1 MQGKQSVISLAR
13 SARVTAVRNFTGHDA
28 EERAFRLAQWFIA
41 GPLSRFQAEAPATA
55 RALQFCRDHGLPVER
70 AHSAKANESGGFLV
84 PQEFSADFVDLRERY
99 GVFRRN
105 ARVAPML
112 REAQSSLR
120 RRGGLKAYPV
130 GAGESF
136 TESEARWD
144 GIYLEARKWG
154 VLSRFEA
161 ELAEDAVTN
170 FGDELAGEMAK
181 AFALAEDECG
191 FIGDGSPRY
200 HGIFGVATRLRELD
214 ADVGNVAGLVEASG
228 DTWGEVSRAD
238 VVALVERLPEYA
250 DTEDTRWYCSR
261 KFWAGVMVRLMLEA
275 GGRSA
280 DEIMGQRTKTFMGY
294 PVEVAQVMPRQSEPG
309 SVPCVF
315 GDLRQAARFGDRRQ
329 MTVSVTDSNRTEFAD
344 DLLTIRGTERF
355 DINVHDVGNASADED
370 EREAGPVV
378 GLVMQPQ
385 L

>member
-1 MQGKQSVISLAR
+1 MTGKTSVVSLAR
-13 SARVTAVRNFTGHDA
+13 SARVTAVRNFAGHNA
-28 EERAFRLAQWFIA
+28 EERAYRLAQWFLA
-41 GPLSRFQAEAPATA
+41 GPLVRLQGETPLTK
-55 RALQFCRDHGLPVER
+55 RALQFCRDYGVTLER

-84 PQEFSADFVDLRERY
+84 PQEFSSDFIDLRERY

-120 RRGGLKAYPV
+120 RKGGLKAYPV
-130 GAGESF
+130 GAGEAI

-144 GIYLEARKWG
+144 GIHLEARKWG
-154 VLSRFEA
+154 VITKFEA
-161 ELAEDAVTN
+161 ELSEDALTN
-170 FGDELAGEMAK
+170 FGDELGGEMGK

-191 FIGDGSPRY
+191 FIGDGSPAY
-200 HGIFGVATRLRELD
+200 HGIYGVAARLRDLD
-214 ADVGNVAGLVEASG
+214 ADVGNIAGLVEASG
-228 DTWGEVSRAD
+228 DTWAEISRAD
-238 VVALVERLPEYA
+238 MLAVTERLPEYA

-261 KFWAGVMVRLMLEA
+261 TFWANVMVRLMLEA

-280 DEIMGQRTKTFMGY
+280 DEIMGQRVKTFIGY

-309 SVPCVF
+309 SIPCVF
-315 GDLRQAARFGDRRQ
+315 GDRRQAARFGDRRQ
-329 MTVSVTDSNRTEFAD
+329 MTVAVTDSNRTEFEE

-355 DINVHDVGNASADED
+355 DINVHSVGNASADED

-385 L
+385 I